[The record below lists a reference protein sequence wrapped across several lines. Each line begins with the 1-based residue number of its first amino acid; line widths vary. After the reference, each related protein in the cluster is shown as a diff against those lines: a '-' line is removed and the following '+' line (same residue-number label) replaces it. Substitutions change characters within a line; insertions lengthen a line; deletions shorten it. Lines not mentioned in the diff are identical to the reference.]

1 MDLKG
6 SIRSAELRLL
16 KKLED
21 FFVSVY
27 DDEAIPSHGL
37 EHHRRVWRYVVELA
51 LEAEKHN
58 RLNDSDLSQSLII
71 ASFLHDIG
79 MSVEP
84 GEKHG
89 RHSMEICR
97 RFLRENHM
105 DENDFPGMLQA
116 IMNHD
121 NKDYLNFS
129 DQLDIL
135 TILSI
140 ADDLDAFGFT
150 GIYRYLEIYLLRGI
164 DISEIGSAIRKN
176 ALSRYNHFAKAF
188 AFSECLINRHKK
200 RYNILDSFFIEYGKE
215 APSYISGSKAPKGYC
230 GIAESVKKAII
241 EKNLTG
247 VSKNSN
253 NDPVFKWFIEGLASE
268 VNSNKLFL
276 KNE

>member
-6 SIRSAELRLL
+6 RIKSAELSFT
-16 KKLED
+16 KKLEE

-37 EHHRRVWRYVVELA
+37 EHHRRVWRYAVELA
-51 LEAEKHN
+51 LEAEKYN
-58 RLNDSDLSQSLII
+58 KLNDPDLPQALII
-71 ASFLHDIG
+71 ASYLHDIG

-89 RHSMEICR
+89 IHSMEICR
-97 RFLRENHM
+97 RFLRENQM

-121 NKDYLNFS
+121 NKEYLNFS
-129 DQLDIL
+129 GRIDIL

-164 DISEIGSAIRKN
+164 DTREIGSAIRKN
-176 ALSRYNHFAKAF
+176 ALSRYNHFIKAF
-188 AFSECLINRHKK
+188 AFSECLINRHKQK
-200 RYNILDSFFIEYGKE
+200 YEILDTFFTEYMKE
-215 APSYISGSKAPKGYC
+215 APSYISGRAPTGYC
-230 GIAESVKKAII
+230 GIAESVKKAITG
-241 EKNLTG
+241 KNHPG
-247 VSKNSN
+247 VSMNSN

-268 VNSNKLFL
+268 VNSNKLL
-276 KNE
+276 NYE